1 MQRINSNALGD
12 RRDTSSTSLSCGRRY
27 RPEDNPFSTLVVD
40 VTHRCNMACHNCYIP
55 NRYIPDMDAD
65 WLYDI
70 LARLPRRT
78 KVRLMGAEA
87 TLRDDLM
94 HMIRTVR
101 ALGHHPSVLTN
112 GLKLAR
118 PDYVA
123 GLKSAGLRVVYLSM
137 NGGTHDAYYQAIDG
151 QSCAAKKMR
160 ALENLCSRNMY
171 VSIGM
176 IVVRD
181 VNDQHIGDFFRFL
194 SARRQIRELHLR
206 GVGRF
211 GTYLDTEPYTVNEL
225 LDLFRDQTGI
235 GAEPMDMNDER
246 HVELSAGS
254 MRIQFTPWPELNSGT
269 RGRLTPEGFI
279 EPAFEHILANENG
292 Y

>member
-1 MQRINSNALGD
+1 MGQIVRNAARG
-12 RRDTSSTSLSCGRRY
+12 RQETSRASFSCGQQY
-27 RPEDNPFSTLVVD
+27 RVEENPFSTLVVD

-55 NRYIPDMDAD
+55 NRYIPDMDAN
-65 WLYDI
+65 WLYDV

-78 KVRLMGAEA
+78 HVRLMGAEA
-87 TLRDDLM
+87 TVRDDLM
-94 HMIRTVR
+94 QMIRTVR

-118 PDYVA
+118 PDYVS
-123 GLKSAGLRVVYLSM
+123 GLKAAGLRVVYLSM
-137 NGGTHDAYYQAIDG
+137 NGGTRDEYYQAIDG
-151 QSCAAKKMR
+151 QSCADKKMR
-160 ALENLCSRNMY
+160 ALENLCLENMY

-181 VNDQHIGDFFRFL
+181 VNDEHIGDFYRFL
-194 SARRQIRELHLR
+194 SAHRQIRELHLR
-206 GVGRF
+206 SVGRF
-211 GTYLDTEPYTVNEL
+211 GTYLDTEPYTVNDL
-225 LDLFRDQTGI
+225 LDLLRTQTGVTADETDI
-235 GAEPMDMNDER
+235 GGER
-246 HVELSAGS
+246 HVDLSAGR
-254 MRIQFTPWPELNSGT
+254 MRIQVTPWPELNSGT